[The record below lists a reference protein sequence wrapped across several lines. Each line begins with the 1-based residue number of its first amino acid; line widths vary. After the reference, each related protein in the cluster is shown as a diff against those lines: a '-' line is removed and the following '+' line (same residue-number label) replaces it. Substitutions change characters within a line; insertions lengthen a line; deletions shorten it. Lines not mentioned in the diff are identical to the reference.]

1 MYSARIER
9 AIRLSV
15 QAHAGQVRKADPHI
29 PYATHPFHVAL
40 IVRQA
45 GGDEDCVI
53 AALLHDVLEDTDVTP
68 EDLDEA
74 FGGRVTALVREVS
87 EDKTLPWDER
97 KARMVEQ
104 LRGAS
109 PEGALI
115 AAADKL
121 HNLETLAEA
130 HARKGAAIWG
140 AFRRGPDATI
150 RFYIEAFGAL
160 RERIPIELATAFDR
174 ALESAKHILEEGTG
188 RP

>member
-1 MYSARIER
+1 MYSDRIEK

-45 GGDEDCVI
+45 GGDEDSVI

-68 EDLDEA
+68 EDLDEG
-74 FGGRVTALVREVS
+74 FGSRVTALVREVS
-87 EDKTLPWDER
+87 EDKTLPWEER

-109 PEGALI
+109 PEAALV
-115 AAADKL
+115 AAADKV
-121 HNLETLAEA
+121 HNLETLVEA
-130 HARKGAAIWG
+130 HSRKGTEIWG

-150 RFYIEAFGAL
+150 RFYIEAFAAL
-160 RERIPIELATAFDR
+160 RGRVPPDLEAAFNR
-174 ALESAKHILEEGTG
+174 ALESARRILEAGAG
-188 RP
+188 RN

>member
-1 MYSARIER
+1 MYSDRIER
-9 AIRLSV
+9 AIRMSV

-74 FGGRVTALVREVS
+74 FGSRVTALVREVS
-87 EDKTLPWDER
+87 EDKTLPWEAR

-109 PEGALI
+109 PEAALV
-115 AAADKL
+115 AAADKV
-121 HNLETLAEA
+121 HNLETLVES
-130 HARKGAAIWG
+130 HARKGNEIWG

-150 RFYIEAFGAL
+150 RFYIDAFAVL
-160 RERIPIELATAFDR
+160 RGRIPGGLEFAFSR
-174 ALESAKHILEEGTG
+174 ALESAQRVLDAGTK
-188 RP
+188 RI